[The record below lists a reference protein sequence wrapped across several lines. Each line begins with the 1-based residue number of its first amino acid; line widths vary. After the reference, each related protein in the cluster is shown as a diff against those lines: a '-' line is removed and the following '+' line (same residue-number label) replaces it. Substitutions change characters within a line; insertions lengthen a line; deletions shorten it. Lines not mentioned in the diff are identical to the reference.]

1 MQQPSKL
8 SVPPSS
14 SSQTPLQSSSTPSS
28 STSSTKESSKKSNS
42 QLKIME
48 WRFNQFLGEKITY
61 EQIRYDP
68 ENESFLVT
76 NVKFTQDGLNVIVSD
91 KGGRVIIF
99 KKSDAKVKQPKLNY
113 FFEYQAQEKDFDV
126 HKSIE
131 YPEEIKGLCVYQ
143 PCANDNKLDILTAG
157 YRTIKLDRIYESKV
171 RSEDDFAA
179 VAAQSN
185 NNNNSGAI
193 YIPSISAQTGNSEIK
208 TKTKKMF
215 CCTHSNEINSLSL
228 NKTNINNFIS
238 SDEFRVYLWDI
249 NHTGKDVYTPIDIE
263 PENEAENEN
272 AEKITRSVYSNMNP
286 HVFLYGTN
294 KGNIK
299 VCDLRSGSS
308 QNNFNLSFSDEK
320 SNITHTIANS
330 LLSIHD
336 FSTNSNNMYSFATRN
351 YFSINLWDM
360 RKSNEPTSK
369 LLIYEPIINKL
380 TYIYQ
385 NSYINDKFTL
395 DTDPSGKFILTG
407 GYNNMFHVIDI
418 EQRLNSQIRIDDSNE
433 KLMNTNVI
441 RKINAKGSCYYK
453 KDDPNISNID
463 FNKKI
468 LYQAYSPVD
477 NFALLAIYN
486 CIYTYSGNIAKKK

>member
-1 MQQPSKL
+1 MQQPSQPT
-8 SVPPSS
+8 SNPANNNTTSQNASS
-14 SSQTPLQSSSTPSS
+14 SPSTG
-28 STSSTKESSKKSNS
+28 TSSTKESSKKSNS

-99 KKSDAKVKQPKLNY
+99 KKSDARVKQPKLNY

-143 PCANDNKLDILTAG
+143 PTSNDNKLDILTAG

-171 RSEDDFAA
+171 RVADDFATVPGMA
-179 VAAQSN
+179 SN
-185 NNNNSGAI
+185 NNGVI
-193 YIPSISAQTGNSEIK
+193 HIPSVTTQPGNSEIK

-228 NKTNINNFIS
+228 NKVNTNNFIS

-263 PENEAENEN
+263 PENEAESEN

-308 QNNFNLSFSDEK
+308 QNHFNLSFSDER

-360 RKSNEPTSK
+360 RKSSEPTSK

-395 DTDPSGKFILTG
+395 DTDPTGKFILTG
-407 GYNNMFHVIDI
+407 GYNNMFHVISFSQCFLNTYRYNYKLQAMRNYQQVNTLDI
-418 EQRLNSQIRIDDSNE
+418 EFF
-433 KLMNTNVI
+433 
-441 RKINAKGSCYYK
+441 Y
-453 KDDPNISNID
+453 
-463 FNKKI
+463 
-468 LYQAYSPVD
+468 
-477 NFALLAIYN
+477 
-486 CIYTYSGNIAKKK
+486 